1 MPPQRTMRQ
10 SATRSPTERILGASI
25 DRRTFLAR
33 LGAGAVLLPSA
44 CSRDRHETRPNVL
57 LIMTDDQSWDSIGY
71 ASDARVRTPNLD
83 RLARQGMI
91 FERGH
96 CSSMPCIASR
106 SSMMSGLHHHRWRHG
121 GIPNTGLR
129 QGEWT
134 WAHALRSAGYDTALV
149 GKMHFSPRDGQ
160 QGFDLM
166 KLCDPWPG
174 PLPGR
179 PLDDWE
185 SWLVREKVF
194 DAWIEN
200 LPAGTDVRTWALP
213 VRYHRI
219 SWVTDQAIE
228 FIEARRDSTT
238 PFALVVSYLAPHPTY
253 DPAEPF
259 ASMYDAEHV
268 VLPQEH
274 WLDMHGMPASLRAIP
289 RPFERR
295 AGEDRAVATVVAAV
309 RALVSQV
316 DDAVGRLAE
325 HVDLASTLVVFVS
338 DHGDYLGKR
347 GQMWK
352 APTIPFE
359 ALSRI
364 PFFAVGRGVPA
375 GTRHAAPVSL
385 VDLAPTFLEAAG
397 VQIPTDLDGHPLQ
410 ECFRDPTS
418 GAERAIYC
426 FGPGGFDMVQRGDVK
441 YFRAQQGSDEMLFD
455 LASDP
460 GELTNLAG
468 DAARQNDLEALR
480 HEMDLVSSRPQASLP
495 RFPIERRD
503 GSRARS

>member
-1 MPPQRTMRQ
+1 MRQ
-10 SATRSPTERILGASI
+10 SATRPPSGAVLAAPI

-33 LGAGAVLLPSA
+33 LAAGAVLLPAA
-44 CSRDRHETRPNVL
+44 CSQPRPVTRPNLL

-71 ASDARVRTPNLD
+71 ASDGHVHTPNLD

-121 GIPNTGLR
+121 GIPNGGLR

-134 WAHALRSAGYDTALV
+134 WAHALRTAGYHTALV
-149 GKMHFSPRDGQ
+149 GKMHFSPRHGQ
-160 QGFDLM
+160 QGFDVM
-166 KLCDPWPG
+166 ELCDPWPG

-185 SWLVREKVF
+185 QWLQREKVF
-194 DAWIEN
+194 DAWVEN
-200 LPAGTDVRTWALP
+200 LPLGTDVRTWALP
-213 VRYHRI
+213 IRYHRI
-219 SWVTDQAIE
+219 SWVTDRAIE
-228 FIEARRDSTT
+228 LLDAQRGGST
-238 PFALVVSYLAPHPTY
+238 PSAMVVSYLAPHPTY

-259 ASMYDAEHV
+259 ASMYDPERVA
-268 VLPQEH
+268 LPDEH
-274 WLDMHGMPASLRAIP
+274 WLDMRAMPGSLRAMS

-295 AGEDRAVATVVAAV
+295 PASERAIATVVAAV

-316 DDAVGRLAE
+316 DDAVGRLLE
-325 HVDLASTLVVFVS
+325 HVDLSTTLVVFVS
-338 DHGDYLGKR
+338 DHGDYLGRR

-359 ALSRI
+359 ALARI
-364 PFFAVGRGVPA
+364 PFFAVGSGVPA

-397 VQIPTDLDGHPLQ
+397 IPVPADLDGRPLQ
-410 ECFRDPTS
+410 ECFRAPTS
-418 GAERAIYC
+418 GEGRTIYC
-426 FGPGGFDMVQRGDVK
+426 FGAGGFDMVQRGDVK
-441 YFRAQQGSDEMLFD
+441 YFRAHQGSDEMLFD
-455 LASDP
+455 LSSDP
-460 GELTNLAG
+460 GELVNLAG
-468 DAARQNDLEALR
+468 EEGRRNDLEALR
-480 HEMDLVSSRPQASLP
+480 REMDLVLNRPRTKLP
-495 RFPIERRD
+495 RFPVQHDDSRER
-503 GSRARS
+503 S